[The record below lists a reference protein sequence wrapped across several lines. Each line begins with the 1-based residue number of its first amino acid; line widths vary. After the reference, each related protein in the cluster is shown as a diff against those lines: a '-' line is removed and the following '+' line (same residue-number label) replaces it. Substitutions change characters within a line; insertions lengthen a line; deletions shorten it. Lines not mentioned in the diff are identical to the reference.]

1 LNIAQELFSASA
13 KWRILPM
20 STKAFR
26 LINFL
31 FVIFLAISAAG
42 FEFLVS
48 AQESTNQNAAAD
60 TVTKKTTARRRRGR
74 RHRAAKTDMAA
85 DATTPAVAEVP
96 LVTAPETSEQTDL
109 SGTYAGTFEC
119 GDAGLTGP
127 TTLTVTGNQFTTAD
141 GKSGRI
147 VATTTRGY
155 TGVAMQFG
163 EVVMPAPGQP
173 GGPPPTIVSMRAKK
187 AGDRLMLTTVPGA
200 SHVCSFTPAGAVG
213 RTRHRRAPVVVP
225 SLTAEPAIPIPDI
238 STGPV
243 TPAEP
248 ATPAKP
254 SRRRGRR
261 GTRTTNMNSNTNSND
276 NTGTTEGNVSAT
288 PTPTPAVPRN

>member
-1 LNIAQELFSASA
+1 
-13 KWRILPM
+13 M

-26 LINFL
+26 LMSFL
-31 FVIFLAISAAG
+31 FVIFLAVSAAG

-48 AQESTNQNAAAD
+48 AQESTNQNAAVD
-60 TVTKKTTARRRRGR
+60 TATKKTTGHRRRAR
-74 RHRAAKTDMAA
+74 RHRAANTNMAA
-85 DATTPAVAEVP
+85 DVTTPPAAPDAPVA
-96 LVTAPETSEQTDL
+96 TATETSEQTDL
-109 SGTYAGTFEC
+109 SGTYTGTFEC
-119 GDAGLTGP
+119 ADAGVTGP
-127 TTLTVTGNQFTTAD
+127 TTLTVTGNQFTLAD
-141 GKSGRI
+141 GKTGRI

-173 GGPPPTIVSMRAKK
+173 AGPVPTIVSMRARKS
-187 AGDRLMLTTVPGA
+187 GDRLTLTTVDGA

-213 RTRHRRAPVVVP
+213 GSRHRRARAATPAMP
-225 SLTAEPAIPIPDI
+225 AEPPMPAAA
-238 STGPV
+238 TEGA

-248 ATPAKP
+248 AMPAKP

-261 GTRTTNMNSNTNSND
+261 GTRTTNMNTNTNSND
-276 NTGTTEGNVSAT
+276 NTGTTEGNMNAT

>member
-1 LNIAQELFSASA
+1 
-13 KWRILPM
+13 M

-26 LINFL
+26 LISFL
-31 FVIFLAISAAG
+31 FVIFLAVSAAG

-48 AQESTNQNAAAD
+48 AQEPTNQNTAAD
-60 TVTKKTTARRRRGR
+60 TSTKKTTTSRRRRGR
-74 RHRAAKTDMAA
+74 RHKAATSSEG
-85 DATTPAVAEVP
+85 TAVPSTELIAS
-96 LVTAPETSEQTDL
+96 ASSIETSEQTDL
-109 SGTYAGTFEC
+109 SGTYTGTFEC
-119 GDAGLTGP
+119 ADAGLTGP

-173 GGPPPTIVSMRAKK
+173 GGPPPTIVSMHAKK
-187 AGDRLMLTTVPGA
+187 SGDRLMLTTVPGA
-200 SHVCSFTPAGAVG
+200 AHVCSFTPAGAVG
-213 RTRHRRAPVVVP
+213 RTRHRKARAATPAM
-225 SLTAEPAIPIPDI
+225 TAEPAMPDA
-238 STGPV
+238 TMGAA

-248 ATPAKP
+248 AMPARP

-261 GTRTTNMNSNTNSND
+261 GTRTTNMNTNTSTND
-276 NTGTTEGNVSAT
+276 NTGATEGTAT
-288 PTPTPAVPRN
+288 PTPTPNVPRN